1 MTNQI
6 ITISYKAGEM
16 KFNRALLFN
25 VGYVEALKDFPH
37 WDCFIF
43 HDVDHIPEDDRNL
56 YQCAE
61 GPRLMAVAVDKWNYT
76 HLYEGF
82 FGAVTAISSAQFKLL
97 NGYSNQFWGW
107 GGEDDDMYKRIKHA
121 KLNITKCSKDI
132 DR

>member
-1 MTNQI
+1 
-6 ITISYKAGEM
+6 M

-25 VGYVEALKDFPH
+25 VGYVEALKDFPY

-61 GPRLMAVAVDKWNYT
+61 GPRLMTMSVDRWNYT
-76 HLYEGF
+76 LKYEAF
-82 FGAVTAISSAQFKLL
+82 FGAVTAISSTQFKLL

-121 KLNITKCSKDI
+121 RLNIIKCSKDI